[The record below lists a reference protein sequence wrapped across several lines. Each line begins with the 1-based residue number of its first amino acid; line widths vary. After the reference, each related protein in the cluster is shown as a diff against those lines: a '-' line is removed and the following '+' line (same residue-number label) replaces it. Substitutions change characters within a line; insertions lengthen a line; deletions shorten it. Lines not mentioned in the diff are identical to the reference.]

1 MRPSRA
7 VGGWLMLSLAVVTL
21 SSCSSAA
28 EQTLLTQFFAASRL
42 RDLTALSKLSTVVF
56 EPASDGIITSFE
68 ITAIQAT
75 QGPDG
80 HPMAKDVSIVAPVK
94 SPSGETTLKAFVI
107 TMSRGVPGS
116 DQYRLGTWL
125 ITAINAGPAVPSTPR
140 S

>member
-1 MRPSRA
+1 MHLARA
-7 VGGWLMLSLAVVTL
+7 FGSWLMLSLAVVTL
-21 SSCSSAA
+21 SSCARAA

-42 RDLTALSKLSTVVF
+42 RDLTALSKISTVVF
-56 EPASDGIITSFE
+56 EPASDGIGTGFE
-68 ITAIQAT
+68 ITAIKAT

-80 HPMAKDVSIVAPVK
+80 HPMAKDVSIVAAVRL
-94 SPSGETTLKAFVI
+94 PSGQTTLKAFVI

-125 ITAINAGPAVPSTPR
+125 ITAIKAGPAVPSTPP

>member
-1 MRPSRA
+1 MRLSRA
-7 VGGWLMLSLAVVTL
+7 CGIWLMASLTMATL
-21 SSCSSAA
+21 SSCAGDA
-28 EQTLLTQFFAASRL
+28 ERVLLAQFFAASRL

-56 EPASDGIITSFE
+56 EPASDGIVTSFE

-75 QGPDG
+75 PGPDG
-80 HPMAKDVSIVAPVK
+80 HPMAKDVSIVAPVR
-94 SPSGETTLKAFVI
+94 SPSGDTALKAFVI

-125 ITAINAGPAVPSTPR
+125 ITAINAGPASPSTPP

>member
-1 MRPSRA
+1 MRLSRA
-7 VGGWLMLSLAVVTL
+7 LGVGLMVSMATVTL
-21 SSCSSAA
+21 SSCSGAA
-28 EQTLLTQFFAASRL
+28 EQTLVSQFFAASRL
-42 RDLTALSKLSTVVF
+42 RDLTALSKVATVVF
-56 EPASDGIITSFE
+56 EPASDGIVTSFE

-80 HPMAKDVSIVAPVK
+80 HPMVKDVSIVAPVK
-94 SPSGETTLKAFVI
+94 SPSGETAVKAFVI
-107 TMSRGVPGS
+107 RMSRGVPGS

>member
-1 MRPSRA
+1 MHLSRA
-7 VGGWLMLSLAVVTL
+7 LGRGLMVAMVTVTF
-21 SSCSSAA
+21 SSCSGAA

-56 EPASDGIITSFE
+56 EPASDGIVTSFE

-80 HPMAKDVSIVAPVK
+80 HPMAKDVSIVAPVR
-94 SPSGETTLKAFVI
+94 SPSGDTALKAFVI

-125 ITAINAGPAVPSTPR
+125 ITAINAGPASPSTPP

>member
-1 MRPSRA
+1 VKTARA
-7 VGGWLMLSLAVVTL
+7 LLLLLALSVTA
-21 SSCSSAA
+21 CARGREHA
-28 EQTLLTQFFAASRL
+28 LLTEFFAASRL

-56 EPASDGIITSFE
+56 EPASDGIVTSFQ

-80 HPMAKDVSIVAPVK
+80 HPMAKDVSIVAPVR
-94 SPSGETTLKAFVI
+94 SPSGETALKAFVI

-125 ITAINAGPAVPSTPR
+125 ITAINAGPAAPSTPP